1 VVAGAV
7 QILRAGMAG
16 IVVLTATTQAMA
28 FAGCKTEEMLKSRV
42 RAELKVYADSIA
54 VLQQYS
60 IAALAALDNTRECF
74 QKAHK
79 LAEHARLAYQAS
91 RHHLDQHIATHGCG

>member
-1 VVAGAV
+1 
-7 QILRAGMAG
+7 MAG
-16 IVVLTATTQAMA
+16 TVVLLAATQAKA
-28 FAGCKTEEMLKSRV
+28 FDRCKTEEMLTARV
-42 RAELKVYADSIA
+42 RAELKVYADAIA

-60 IAALAALDNTRECF
+60 MAALSVLDDTRECF

-91 RHHLDQHIATHGCG
+91 RRQLDRHIATHGCG